1 MKETILSS
9 VADLYLRYG
18 VRSVS
23 MDDLAHHQGISKKTL
38 YQYFDDKN
46 DLVNQVTTLL
56 LNERMGQYAAAIKDS
71 SNAMDEL
78 FSISKLMRKHFSE
91 LNPALMYDLQKY
103 HPEAWG
109 LFLKHEN
116 EVVYHLVVKN
126 LERGVAE
133 SFFRADLNVN
143 ILAKMRVE
151 QIHLSFDERLFP
163 KNEFDFTEVQMQL
176 FDHFVHGVLT
186 ETGLELYKNYQ
197 KQYNE

>member
-1 MKETILSS
+1 MKETILST
-9 VADLYLRYG
+9 VAGLYLKYG

-46 DLVNQVTTLL
+46 DLVNQVTALL
-56 LNERMGQYAAAIKDS
+56 LEERMHQYATATKNS
-71 SNAMDEL
+71 SNAIDEL

-103 HPEAWG
+103 HPQAWD

-116 EVVYHLVVKN
+116 DVVYHLVVEN

-133 SFFRADLNVN
+133 NFFRSDINVN
-143 ILAKMRVE
+143 VLAKIRVE
-151 QIHLSFDERLFP
+151 EIHLSFDERVYP
-163 KNEFDFTEVQMQL
+163 KDEFDFTEVQMQL

-186 ETGLELYKNYQ
+186 ETGLDLYKNYQ
-197 KQYNE
+197 KQNDE

>member
-1 MKETILSS
+1 MKEAILSS
-9 VADLYLRYG
+9 VANLYLKYG

-56 LNERMGQYAAAIKDS
+56 LEERMAQYTAAIKDS
-71 SNAMDEL
+71 SNAIDEL
-78 FSISKLMRKHFSE
+78 FSISKLIRKHFSE

-116 EVVYHLVVKN
+116 EVVYHLVVEN

-133 SFFRADLNVN
+133 SYFRPDISVNV
-143 ILAKMRVE
+143 LAKIRVE
-151 QIHLSFDERLFP
+151 QIHLSFDERVFP
-163 KNEFDFTEVQMQL
+163 KDEFDFTEVQMQL

-186 ETGLELYKNYQ
+186 ERGLELYKNYQ
-197 KQYNE
+197 NQNDE

>member
-56 LNERMGQYAAAIKDS
+56 LKDRMVQYAAAIKDS

-133 SFFRADLNVN
+133 SFFREDLNVN

-186 ETGLELYKNYQ
+186 EKGLELYKNYQ

>member
-1 MKETILSS
+1 MKEAILSS
-9 VADLYLRYG
+9 VANLYLKYG

-56 LNERMGQYAAAIKDS
+56 LEERMAQYTAAIKDS
-71 SNAMDEL
+71 SNAIDEL
-78 FSISKLMRKHFSE
+78 FSISKLIRKHFSE

-116 EVVYHLVVKN
+116 EVVYHLVVEN
-126 LERGVAE
+126 LERGVTE
-133 SFFRADLNVN
+133 RYFRPDISVNV
-143 ILAKMRVE
+143 LAKIRVE
-151 QIHLSFDERLFP
+151 QIHLSFDERVFP
-163 KNEFDFTEVQMQL
+163 KDEFDFTEVQMQL

-186 ETGLELYKNYQ
+186 ERGLELYKNYQ
-197 KQYNE
+197 KQNDE

>member
-1 MKETILSS
+1 MKEAILSS
-9 VADLYLRYG
+9 VANLYLKYG

-56 LNERMGQYAAAIKDS
+56 LEERMAQYTAAIKDS
-71 SNAMDEL
+71 SNAIDEL
-78 FSISKLMRKHFSE
+78 FSISKLIRKHFSE

-116 EVVYHLVVKN
+116 EVVYHLVVEN

-133 SFFRADLNVN
+133 RFFRPDISVNV
-143 ILAKMRVE
+143 LAKIRVE

-163 KNEFDFTEVQMQL
+163 KDEFDFTEVQMQL

-186 ETGLELYKNYQ
+186 ERGLELYKNYQ
-197 KQYNE
+197 NQNDE